1 MKRRKKTATKVAPV
15 LAQPASTL
23 APAPAPAPAP
33 ARAAASQTIGT
44 LGISGHTTIG
54 GSAGIVGSAGP

>member
-23 APAPAPAPAP
+23 APAPAP